1 MKGEIHK
8 SQEIH
13 ISMTQ
18 NGDGVQIGVIAG
30 DFNYTAPNAI
40 KKPADAIKKPAEGG
54 VACMKKEEILKMSNM
69 ILDQYTPLRTR
80 MEYTSNKQKMMI
92 ASNNGLIKAVNV
104 IIRNYSK
111 SEEDTKEI
119 VNSLKGRIN
128 LYECL

>member
-1 MKGEIHK
+1 MYPH
-8 SQEIH
+8 
-13 ISMTQ
+13 
-18 NGDGVQIGVIAG
+18 
-30 DFNYTAPNAI
+30 
-40 KKPADAIKKPAEGG
+40 AIKKPAEGG
-54 VACMKKEEILKMSNM
+54 VACMKLGKEEILKMSNM

-111 SEEDTKEI
+111 SEEDAKEI
-119 VNSLKGRIN
+119 VNSLKGRLN

>member
-1 MKGEIHK
+1 MYPH
-8 SQEIH
+8 
-13 ISMTQ
+13 
-18 NGDGVQIGVIAG
+18 
-30 DFNYTAPNAI
+30 
-40 KKPADAIKKPAEGG
+40 AIKKPAEGG
-54 VACMKKEEILKMSNM
+54 VACMKKEEILKMSSM
-69 ILDQYTPLRTR
+69 ILDQYIPFSVR

>member
-1 MKGEIHK
+1 MKGEIRK

-30 DFNYTAPNAI
+30 DFNYTAPN
-40 KKPADAIKKPAEGG
+40 AIKKPAEGG

-119 VNSLKGRIN
+119 VNSLKGRLN

>member
-1 MKGEIHK
+1 
-8 SQEIH
+8 
-13 ISMTQ
+13 
-18 NGDGVQIGVIAG
+18 QIGVIAG

-40 KKPADAIKKPAEGG
+40 KKPAEGG
-54 VACMKKEEILKMSNM
+54 VACMKLDKEEISKMSSM
-69 ILDQYTPLRTR
+69 ILDQYIPLSVR

-111 SEEDTKEI
+111 SEEDAKEI
-119 VNSLKGRIN
+119 VNSLKGRLN

>member
-1 MKGEIHK
+1 M
-8 SQEIH
+8 
-13 ISMTQ
+13 
-18 NGDGVQIGVIAG
+18 
-30 DFNYTAPNAI
+30 
-40 KKPADAIKKPAEGG
+40 KKPAEGG